1 MVSEATFSILP
12 CYASWCCDG
21 SMLVSPKYAWYP
33 GVNWTGKT
41 DTARHC
47 GAVLQG
53 GPRSSSVLY
62 CTVLYC
68 MVVLAGSSDASLTLC
83 YTRDVTIYIH
93 WQCIG
98 ILSEPIRL
106 FSLVPSRPSSH
117 WYVIVPVLMCILIVW
132 GSRLKITHRCDQLV
146 TSISNQCL
154 IELSNEIF
162 IKISTICREDPD

>member
-68 MVVLAGSSDASLTLC
+68 TVLYCTVLHGGPSWVLWCFSNAILVMSPYTHTYIGSALE
-83 YTRDVTIYIH
+83 H
-93 WQCIG
+93 WSNKIV
-98 ILSEPIRL
+98 L
-106 FSLVPSRPSSH
+106 LVPSRHSS
-117 WYVIVPVLMCILIVW
+117 LICDCPGVNVHYNSRGVTTEDHPQVW
-132 GSRLKITHRCDQLV
+132 PASA
-146 TSISNQCL
+146 TSVW
-154 IELSNEIF
+154 
-162 IKISTICREDPD
+162 